1 LKLFFIDKTGLSS
14 SEQPEVSEVSTI
26 KSNKAWE
33 DADDKVDNLSLDI
46 LKNSRSMKMRENEN
60 EKNLTKSE
68 YSKRLEKV

>member
-1 LKLFFIDKTGLSS
+1 MKLFFIDKTGLSS